1 MREFETRISINNI
14 GFIPESIKIQKWN
27 TKCIMMAWY
36 QRWNWATVWSS
47 NFIRLN
53 DEDDY
58 EFLERCFEIFLLWI
72 LLVRRFVR
80 FSHSGLVQLECVYWW
95 CRLGLGMVGLNYSF
109 YIKIISCI
117 LYFWFYDFFAE
128 MVGDAKFYF
137 LFISTFNFLKF
148 ISVSRREFIRWTA
161 VELYDDATDLQNSC
175 DPNGFGVVCRVF
187 VRILMF

>member
-1 MREFETRISINNI
+1 MNILHAWIRNTNIHKQYRIHSRID
-14 GFIPESIKIQKWN
+14 QN
-27 TKCIMMAWY
+27 TKMKHEMYYDGMISEMKLGYCLVQQFYSIE
-36 QRWNWATVWSS
+36 RWR
-47 NFIRLN
+47 RLWVS
-53 DEDDY
+53 
-58 EFLERCFEIFLLWI
+58 RTMLWI